1 MSFTQQ
7 TGTMLAIEDK
17 QSDTDRLDEALVV
30 SSCSRLRL
38 PKGKE
43 EDTVFPVNGFPVDTN
58 STSLLLPRDRL
69 THETSPYRFYA
80 KWKRASSLPILMSP
94 TTV

>member
-1 MSFTQQ
+1 
-7 TGTMLAIEDK
+7 MLAIEDK

-38 PKGKE
+38 PNGKE
-43 EDTVFPVNGFPVDTN
+43 EDTVFPVNGFPIDTI